1 MLLRTLTSQVRAG
14 SGNDFIQSNT
24 KWEDIESMQE
34 QRIEGSKI
42 IEKLV
47 ESSSSFSQKTKFSQ
61 EKFLKKK
68 TKKYCQ
74 YLRVRR
80 PSIRLLLQIR
90 NRDITR
96 MKTLN
101 LRIDSLA
108 QIINHCNVRSGGK
121 YIIYDNASQGLVVAT
136 ALERIIHQNSPQNS
150 SHIFYWQSSNTMS
163 GRNELLE

>member
-1 MLLRTLTSQVRAG
+1 MLFYNFNLQ
-14 SGNDFIQSNT
+14 NIQSIFKNDCKLNICYFPYSKDECLNEGDDVYT
-24 KWEDIESMQE
+24 SGEDNRNLVDENCSQELTREDIESMQE

-121 YIIYDNASQGLVVAT
+121 V
-136 ALERIIHQNSPQNS
+136 
-150 SHIFYWQSSNTMS
+150 
-163 GRNELLE
+163 